1 MAAKPLPPPRS
12 RYHAERIREVFTQLD
27 KTGDGAL
34 SFLEI
39 KKGLEENDVDWVRF
53 PRSEETPPP
62 PPPSRRPLLA
72 AFSFFFCPLN
82 HFGRH
87 SAFVSRKGSHGDLPR
102 STAAVG
108 HSVSETRF
116 FYFFLAVRPTAPC
129 PSFVLLT

>member
-53 PRSEETPPP
+53 PRSEQTPP
-62 PPPSRRPLLA
+62 SSSSSLNRQSLA
-72 AFSFFFCPLN
+72 ALFFSP
-82 HFGRH
+82 HFDGIPHLSHEREGRG
-87 SAFVSRKGSHGDLPR
+87 GSDETSHQ
-102 STAAVG
+102 
-108 HSVSETRF
+108 SVSAPETRF
-116 FYFFLAVRPTAPC
+116 F
-129 PSFVLLT
+129 